1 MLPAGP
7 LRVLSERCPSGGACD
22 ADSCEADSSD
32 MRIALLSMEELMSA
46 AFSLAAAGAASLA
59 SGLSVALR
67 GACVNASKGVGW
79 GSMGSDCVLLPDRLA
94 STCPSALSG
103 WLAARSIR
111 PSSVA
116 AAEANAGKPARR
128 ASAPLSG
135 FCHEFVIAAA
145 LQQDERLRSTQRA
158 PLCSSGACSDKL
170 KEKGQLTGGCQP
182 CHLAN
187 SSTQAGFGVH
197 VAYLLIPAAFWRSFG
212 CTALSLAGAK
222 ASASSESGAASV
234 TPSAGPLPL
243 SSAATAAACSFM
255 RADKPGFSPP
265 APRPSPP

>member
-1 MLPAGP
+1 MK
-7 LRVLSERCPSGGACD
+7 
-22 ADSCEADSSD
+22 
-32 MRIALLSMEELMSA
+32 
-46 AFSLAAAGAASLA
+46 
-59 SGLSVALR
+59 
-67 GACVNASKGVGW
+67 ASKGVGW

-103 WLAARSIR
+103 WLAARSSR

-116 AAEANAGKPARR
+116 AAEANAGRPARR
-128 ASAPLSG
+128 ASAPLSR
-135 FCHEFVIAAA
+135 FCHELVMAAA
-145 LQQDERLRSTQRA
+145 LQQDTYLRSKQQAT
-158 PLCSSGACSDKL
+158 LFSGINCSDKL
-170 KEKGQLTGGCQP
+170 KEKGQLTGACQLWHP
-182 CHLAN
+182 AD
-187 SSTQAGFGVH
+187 SSTQAGFAIQ

-243 SSAATAAACSFM
+243 SSAATAAACSFI

-265 APRPSPP
+265 APMLRPLRAVTAWEKTGNT